1 MPIVTGMDVS
11 FISSLGVGLTVICN
25 VLPVSAA
32 YRLKEKK
39 AEAYENATFKIGN
52 TALRVITVISVILL
66 LVTGWL
72 NLKDLNL
79 VTWISL
85 AVFAVLCVIY
95 ANLREKVVIE
105 KAAGKK

>member
-1 MPIVTGMDVS
+1 MDVS

-25 VLPVSAA
+25 ILPVSAA
-32 YRLKEKK
+32 YLLKEKK
-39 AEAYENATFKIGN
+39 PEAYEKATFKIGN
-52 TALRVITVISVILL
+52 TALRVITVISVVLL

-79 VTWISL
+79 VSWISL
-85 AVFAVLCVIY
+85 AVFAVLCVVY
-95 ANLREKVVIE
+95 ANVREKVVIE